1 MAKKP
6 YETQAFRMRNGKK
19 LAERKLFA
27 CKMAIKPYEMQAFRM
42 QNRPKSFFHGSSALA
57 GWLASQRA
65 LCFGGSGL
73 MEPSPAKN
81 LKSEKWL
88 EVFFYFLSQ
97 GWPGQGVPTY
107 PGQNQTLPPLPPLPE
122 CFNHICKVDRA

>member
-6 YETQAFRMRNGKK
+6 YETQAFRMRNGQKT
-19 LAERKLFA
+19 LRTA
-27 CKMAIKPYEMQAFRM
+27 CKIVQKA
-42 QNRPKSFFHGSSALA
+42 SAMGAMPWLA
-57 GWLASQRA
+57 GWLAGQPA
-65 LCFGGSGL
+65 LYLGGSGL

-81 LKSEKWL
+81 LGSGNGL

-122 CFNHICKVDRA
+122 CFIHL